1 METPAAPA
9 PETPVAAP
17 DGAQCPRAPGWR
29 RCLRGLRGALPP
41 DVGREVVELVMLAGP
56 VFLAQLMIF
65 LISIVSSIF
74 CGHLGRA
81 ELDAVM
87 LAVSVVNISGISIGT
102 GLASACDTLMSQS
115 FGGRNL
121 KRVGV
126 ILQRGILILLLCCLP
141 CWAVFINTESLLRL
155 LKQDP
160 EVSRMAQ
167 IYVMTLIP
175 SLPATFLFQLQA
187 KYLQNQG
194 IILPQVITGIV
205 ANVLNVGM
213 NALLLSALDLG
224 MQGSA
229 WANTTSQ
236 FFLCALL
243 FLYLRWKKI
252 HVDTWGGWTMDCFQE
267 WGSFIQLAIPSM
279 FMVCIEWWTFEVGTF
294 LAGLISVTELGAQAV
309 VYELVT
315 AAYTVPLGFG
325 VAASVRV
332 GNALGAGNPE
342 QARHAGVTVL
352 LCAGVCA
359 LVISTVLAALKD
371 VVAYAFTR
379 DKAII
384 SLVSRVMPI
393 FAPFHLFDALAG
405 TSGGVLRG
413 TGKQKMG
420 AFSNAI
426 GYYVF
431 GFPLGVSL
439 MFAAHHGIIGLWS
452 GLTVCVSLQTLFY
465 LVHIWRTDWTS
476 AAQQAQVRAGLRGVR
491 AAEPT
496 GTEPPILEKDGPRG
510 VILPDVV
517 RPESQATQLMG
528 TEGSGQDAVPT
539 VGEVLTGGQ
548 LLLYRGLACV
558 LAVATLVAGIAV
570 RLLLGRG

>member
-17 DGAQCPRAPGWR
+17 DGAQCPRVPGWR

-41 DVGREVVELVMLAGP
+41 DVGREVVELMMLAGP
-56 VFLAQLMIF
+56 VFLAQLMTF

-87 LAVSVVNISGISIGT
+87 LAVSVVNVSGISIGT

-126 ILQRGILILLLCCLP
+126 ILQRGVLILLLCCLP
-141 CWAVFINTESLLRL
+141 CWAIFINTESLLRL

-160 EVSRMAQ
+160 EVSRSAASPASEAPGRRQ
-167 IYVMTLIP
+167 RP
-175 SLPATFLFQLQA
+175 SAFLPWLHVPGQS
-187 KYLQNQG
+187 G

-205 ANVLNVGM
+205 ANILNVGM

-224 MQGSA
+224 MGSA

-294 LAGLISVTELGAQAV
+294 LAGLSRVQRKPVNSLANHV
-309 VYELVT
+309 SR
-315 AAYTVPLGFG
+315 VPLGFG

-342 QARHAGVTVL
+342 QARHSGVTESSL
-352 LCAGVCA
+352 W
-359 LVISTVLAALKD
+359 TVLTDRLGGSVVVINAAHSTT
-371 VVAYAFTR
+371 AFASLTAVSSSHR
-379 DKAII
+379 AII

-439 MFAAHHGIIGLWS
+439 MFAAHHGIIGECLVPCQRATEARVYFCTLFCSRRCHTVGVTVAGPRALKS
-452 GLTVCVSLQTLFY
+452 GRVRPAWLFFFPFVLTIQGPCVSTECEDQLFHFCKKAHWNF
-465 LVHIWRTDWTS
+465 LFLS
-476 AAQQAQVRAGLRGVR
+476 QGCPKAGDCFG
-491 AAEPT
+491 
-496 GTEPPILEKDGPRG
+496 G
-510 VILPDVV
+510 ILP
-517 RPESQATQLMG
+517 SQ
-528 TEGSGQDAVPT
+528 
-539 VGEVLTGGQ
+539 
-548 LLLYRGLACV
+548 RG
-558 LAVATLVAGIAV
+558 
-570 RLLLGRG
+570 

>member
-17 DGAQCPRAPGWR
+17 DGAQCPRVPGWR

-41 DVGREVVELVMLAGP
+41 DVGREVVELMMLAGP
-56 VFLAQLMIF
+56 VFLAQLMTF

-87 LAVSVVNISGISIGT
+87 LAVSVVNVSGISIGT

-126 ILQRGILILLLCCLP
+126 ILQRGVLILLLCCLP
-141 CWAVFINTESLLRL
+141 CWAIFINTESLLRL

-205 ANVLNVGM
+205 ANILNVGM

-342 QARHAGVTVL
+342 QARHSGVTVL

-476 AAQQAQVRAGLRGVR
+476 AAQQAQVRAGLRRVR

-496 GTEPPILEKDGPRG
+496 GTELPILEKDGPRG

-517 RPESQATQLMG
+517 RPERQATQLMG
-528 TEGSGQDAVPT
+528 TEGSDQDAVPT
-539 VGEVLTGGQ
+539 VGAVLTGGQ
-548 LLLYRGLACV
+548 LLLYRGLACA
-558 LAVATLVAGIAV
+558 LAVATLAAGVAV
-570 RLLLGRG
+570 RLLHGRG

>member
-17 DGAQCPRAPGWR
+17 DGAQCPRVPGWR

-41 DVGREVVELVMLAGP
+41 D
-56 VFLAQLMIF
+56 FLAQLMTF

-87 LAVSVVNISGISIGT
+87 LAVS
-102 GLASACDTLMSQS
+102 S

-126 ILQRGILILLLCCLP
+126 ILQRGVLILLLCCLP
-141 CWAVFINTESLLRL
+141 CWAIFINTESLLRL

-160 EVSRMAQ
+160 EVSRSAASPASEAPGRRQ
-167 IYVMTLIP
+167 RP
-175 SLPATFLFQLQA
+175 SAFLPWLHVPGRSAP
-187 KYLQNQG
+187 KC
-194 IILPQVITGIV
+194 
-205 ANVLNVGM
+205 VGVG
-213 NALLLSALDLG
+213 LLLFGRKTLAGDKDPFSFR
-224 MQGSA
+224 GSA

-294 LAGLISVTELGAQAV
+294 LAGLSRVQRKPVNSLANHV
-309 VYELVT
+309 SR
-315 AAYTVPLGFG
+315 VPLGFG

-342 QARHAGVTVL
+342 QARHSGVTVL
-352 LCAGVCA
+352 LCAGECGVSA
-359 LVISTVLAALKD
+359 P
-371 VVAYAFTR
+371 
-379 DKAII
+379 II

-439 MFAAHHGIIGLWS
+439 MFAAHHGIIGEFNEPQRR
-452 GLTVCVSLQTLFY
+452 GF
-465 LVHIWRTDWTS
+465 IS
-476 AAQQAQVRAGLRGVR
+476 ALCSAHAG
-491 AAEPT
+491 
-496 GTEPPILEKDGPRG
+496 
-510 VILPDVV
+510 
-517 RPESQATQLMG
+517 AT
-528 TEGSGQDAVPT
+528 P
-539 VGEVLTGGQ
+539 
-548 LLLYRGLACV
+548 
-558 LAVATLVAGIAV
+558 
-570 RLLLGRG
+570 LG

>member
-17 DGAQCPRAPGWR
+17 DGAQCPRVPGWR

-41 DVGREVVELVMLAGP
+41 DVGREVVELMMLAGP
-56 VFLAQLMIF
+56 VFLAQLMTF

-87 LAVSVVNISGISIGT
+87 LAVSVVNVSGISIGT

-126 ILQRGILILLLCCLP
+126 ILQRGVLILLLCCLP
-141 CWAVFINTESLLRL
+141 CWAIFINTESLLRL

-160 EVSRMAQ
+160 EVSRSAASPAGICFLFYLQ
-167 IYVMTLIP
+167 
-175 SLPATFLFQLQA
+175 ATFLFQLQA

-205 ANVLNVGM
+205 ANILNVGM

-252 HVDTWGGWTMDCFQE
+252 HVDTLGGWGRAVCFQSHSR
-267 WGSFIQLAIPSM
+267 GRTPGHPHIRI
-279 FMVCIEWWTFEVGTF
+279 
-294 LAGLISVTELGAQAV
+294 
-309 VYELVT
+309 
-315 AAYTVPLGFG
+315 
-325 VAASVRV
+325 VRV

-342 QARHAGVTVL
+342 QARHSGVTVL

-476 AAQQAQVRAGLRGVR
+476 AAQQVRGSAAPGKGPLGL
-491 AAEPT
+491 
-496 GTEPPILEKDGPRG
+496 PILEKDGPRG

-517 RPESQATQLMG
+517 RPERQATQLMG
-528 TEGSGQDAVPT
+528 TEGSDQDAVPT
-539 VGEVLTGGQ
+539 VGAVLTGGQ
-548 LLLYRGLACV
+548 LLLYRGLACA
-558 LAVATLVAGIAV
+558 LAVATLAAGVAV
-570 RLLLGRG
+570 RLLHGRG